1 VRPSWGPNGG
11 DEPADGRGA
20 LEALLVIELTSGAL
34 LFADGTAE
42 LLFGLAKDSSGAAPR
57 RLLPELVDLTPREFV
72 TRARLGE
79 AEHEI
84 SVQVE
89 PLRSGPFNTSDAVLV
104 RIRGTDRLPPASADE
119 RQRRRDS
126 LWALMVRRGL
136 TGAEQVRALLR
147 EGAVGLGSEAAILGR
162 IEEGDLHVAH
172 VTGPAGL
179 AIDERLPLARTPAR
193 DAVRGAGTFA
203 VADTAG
209 DGHFRDLAVSARSF
223 LSVAFRVG
231 PAQWCV
237 SFTSAQ
243 PRAQPFDD
251 DDWEY
256 VEFLCEA
263 LSRAR
268 ERSESEAKLQIVAY
282 TDSLTGLP
290 NRAATEDHLNESL
303 AEAHRLEATAAVLFV
318 DIDGFK
324 AVNDTVSHEAGDAVL
339 REVAERL
346 RTTLR
351 REEFIG
357 RWGGDEFVIILLPV
371 KSAAQIEAVASRIAN
386 VLTAPF
392 AYGDRTFALGAS
404 IGVALYPDDEL
415 EAGRLLDA
423 ADAAMYRAKEDG
435 GACIRF
441 HDGRRAG
448 GPHIG
453 TAALEADEAAPM
465 PDEVAPVGPAPL
477 TEAAAPPR
485 EEPPR
490 EEPPR
495 AAASDG
501 AYIVTYEPIYYL
513 REGDVCA
520 AEALVRRIDSELGL
534 LQLAQSKPA
543 QGDIEMRRTLDE
555 WVLREALTQGRT
567 LAAAGF
573 ELAVDL
579 RLSAHDAGVFE
590 RVYPTGFSA
599 ADWRRLRV
607 AICAADAA
615 EPSLEFERFLSE
627 CAKYGLGFVLDWF
640 DGSLATLHAVSALPV
655 FTLRIGLDVIERTA
669 AQPGG
674 LALLQGTLAGA
685 RALGWRMIA
694 SDVET
699 DEQRDFVVTLG
710 VDGVQG
716 PYVGHA
722 MTAIDFATWLENRR
736 ESPPGS

>member
-1 VRPSWGPNGG
+1 MRPSWGPSGAE
-11 DEPADGRGA
+11 EPADGRGA
-20 LEALLVIELTSGAL
+20 LEALLVIELASGAL

-42 LLFGLAKDSSGAAPR
+42 LLFGLAEDSSGAAPR
-57 RLLPELVDLTPREFV
+57 RMLPELVDLTPREFV

-79 AEHEI
+79 LEHEI

-89 PLRSGPFNTSDAVLV
+89 ALRSGPFNTSDAVLV

-136 TGAEQVRALLR
+136 TGVEQVRALLR
-147 EGAVGLGSEAAILGR
+147 EGALGIGSEAAILGR
-162 IEEGDLHVAH
+162 IEDGDLHVAH
-172 VTGPAGL
+172 VAGPAGL
-179 AIDERLPLARTPAR
+179 AVDERLPLARTPAR

-203 VADTAG
+203 VADTAS
-209 DGHFRDLAVSARSF
+209 DGQFKDLAVAARSF

-263 LSRAR
+263 LSRAL

-290 NRAATEDHLNESL
+290 NRAATEHHLNESL
-303 AEAHRLEATAAVLFV
+303 AEAHRLEVTAAVLFV

-392 AYGDRTFALGAS
+392 AYAERSFALGAS
-404 IGVALYPDDEL
+404 IGVALYPNDEI

-453 TAALEADEAAPM
+453 TTPF
-465 PDEVAPVGPAPL
+465 DEVAPVGPAPL
-477 TEAAAPPR
+477 DEVAPVEPAPLTQAAAPM
-485 EEPPR
+485 R

-495 AAASDG
+495 AATSDG

-520 AEALVRRIDSELGL
+520 AEALVRRVDSELGL
-534 LQLAQSKPA
+534 LQLEQSKPA
-543 QGDIEMRRTLDE
+543 EGDLEMRRTLDE

-567 LAAAGF
+567 LAASGF
-573 ELAVDL
+573 ELALDL

-599 ADWRRLRV
+599 ADWRRIRV

-615 EPSLEFERFLSE
+615 EPSPEFERFLGA

-655 FTLRIGLDVIERTA
+655 FTLRIGLGIIERTA

-694 SDVET
+694 SGVET